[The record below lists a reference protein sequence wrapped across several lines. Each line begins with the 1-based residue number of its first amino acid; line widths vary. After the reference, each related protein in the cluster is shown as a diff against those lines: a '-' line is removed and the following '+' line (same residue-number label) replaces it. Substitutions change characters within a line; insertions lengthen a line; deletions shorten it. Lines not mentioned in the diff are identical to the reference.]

1 MPPRRRA
8 PRTNGTEPVTA
19 QPTTGGA
26 TTGGTATGAATPTT
40 GGTITGGATTDGAA
54 AEAAAGAGGAAP
66 RVPLRVLTYNI
77 HGQQDDVAA
86 LARVVRDVAPD
97 VVVVQEGPRRLRWR
111 TRAADL
117 ARRCG
122 LFSGGGGAPAAGNL
136 LLLGQRVRVLETW
149 SVLFPLNPR
158 HHLRGVAFARCVL
171 DWGDASAPDSPFVV
185 AGTHLSTDP
194 EQRVR
199 QAGLLAPVLAGRSE
213 PVLLGADLNEPP
225 DGPAWKQF
233 HAAGLRDAAAEGV
246 AAGTA
251 APTFSVAS
259 PRHRLDALL
268 VGDGWQVTGHRVVD
282 TPDARLASDHFP
294 VLAELTPVAAG

>member
-26 TTGGTATGAATPTT
+26 TT
-40 GGTITGGATTDGAA
+40 
-54 AEAAAGAGGAAP
+54 AGGAAP

-86 LARVVRDVAPD
+86 LARVVREVAPD

-171 DWGDASAPDSPFVV
+171 DWGDGERPDRPFVV

-194 EQRVR
+194 EQRQR

-213 PVLLGADLNEPP
+213 PVVLGVDLNEPP

-233 HAAGLRDAAAEGV
+233 HAAGLRDAAAGG
-246 AAGTA
+246 AA

-268 VGDGWQVTGHRVVD
+268 VGDGWTVGGYQLID
-282 TPDARLASDHFP
+282 TPDARVASDHFP
-294 VLAELTPVAAG
+294 VLAELTPAAAG